1 LLDDALGYLLPSL
14 PADFGNKVKIDLAGL
29 TPAQIDE
36 KLKEAVVAGE
46 EMPRAH
52 WQSVEP
58 LRLPTVVE

>member
-1 LLDDALGYLLPSL
+1 
-14 PADFGNKVKIDLAGL
+14 VKIDLAGL